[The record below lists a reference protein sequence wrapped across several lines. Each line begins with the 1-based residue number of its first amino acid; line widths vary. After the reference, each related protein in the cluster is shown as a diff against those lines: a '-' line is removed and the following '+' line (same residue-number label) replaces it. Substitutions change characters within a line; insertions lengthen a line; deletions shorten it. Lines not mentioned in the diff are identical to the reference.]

1 MATETIY
8 RSSFSTEDRGLSVP
22 PHRLTELRLNTSKSL
37 ALDRFLCPD
46 YLAALTGTSYGYM
59 MDLCTALKTKPYPY
73 IKICDEQT
81 EHPAQHLNVKR
92 QYELTPLGAK
102 VVFDTFGIHT
112 PERRKLSPRMYEH
125 QIMGDHAMAS
135 FRIGVAESDR
145 FAMLTRDDLL
155 CHPSMPE
162 KTRTSKAPDFIPLG
176 DTVVSENGK
185 VVGHA
190 IRPDREMFVIRDL
203 QKGVSYFFPGF
214 EIGTGSE
221 THRPTKPR
229 HDHSL
234 TESKFA
240 DYITIID
247 EEIYH
252 SHFGAPNF
260 FIPFIEPN
268 IHRIENM
275 MVLWKEM
282 TAKKPWVRPSALF
295 KTHHAYTEKYKA
307 SGKMLTESFHIVGED
322 GRTTTFSLV

>member
-1 MATETIY
+1 VTGPLAVIQADVFTSRPFAGNPAVAVLDADGLDEAAMQRIAAELRAPGTAFVSASTRPDAEWRLRMFTPRREVGYSGHTALGATHALLEA
-8 RSSFSTEDRGLSVP
+8 G
-22 PHRLTELRLNTSKSL
+22 RLT
-37 ALDRFLCPD
+37 
-46 YLAALTGTSYGYM
+46 G
-59 MDLCTALKTKPYPY
+59 
-73 IKICDEQT
+73 
-81 EHPAQHLNVKR
+81 AQ
-92 QYELTPLGAK
+92 
-102 VVFDTFGIHT
+102 VVFDTFGIRL
-112 PERRKLSPRMYEH
+112 PERRRLSPRMYEH

-135 FRIGVAESDR
+135 FRIGVAESNGR
-145 FAMLTRDDLL
+145 FALLNRDELL
-155 CHPSMPE
+155 KHPSMPE
-162 KTRTSKAPDFIPLG
+162 RTRNSKAPDFIPLG

-203 QKGVSYFFPGF
+203 EKGVSYFFPGF

-247 EEIYH
+247 KEIYH

-268 IHRIENM
+268 MHRIQNM
-275 MVLWKEM
+275 MALWNEM
-282 TAKKPWVRPSALF
+282 TRTTPWVRPSALF
-295 KTHHAYTEKYKA
+295 KTHHAYTEKYHA
-307 SGKMLTESFHIVGED
+307 SGRMLTEPFLIVGED
-322 GRTTTFSLV
+322 GRTTQFSVV